1 MKQIFILLICLATLP
16 LHAQDVWKE
25 GTQWRL
31 TYDDGSYELF
41 YLEGHT
47 TIEGVDYLNLNV
59 FTTNGDYT
67 YHLGLIR
74 SERGDR
80 VVYFRENSNAYET
93 EIDGPEDVGKEF
105 SLYNF
110 GTFEPDTKILY
121 SVCAPRFWNY
131 ILYTKTIDGDS
142 LSYYHDVIEPGDI
155 LPCYHNI
162 IYKVG
167 HINGPLYL
175 LYIEYEPS
183 PTGPDTKP
191 KRKNISHT
199 VLKLNDREVILSGLT
214 PITIKSNNVLYYNLQ
229 GTQVLFPRK
238 GIYITNGGVKVVIH

>member
-1 MKQIFILLICLATLP
+1 MKQIFILLICLVNLP

-47 TIEGVDYLNLNV
+47 TIEGVDYLNLKAFN
-59 FTTNGDYT
+59 TNGDYT
-67 YHLGLIR
+67 YYLGLIR
-74 SERGDR
+74 TEHGDT
-80 VVYFRENSNAYET
+80 VVYFRQNIYDPLE
-93 EIDGPEDVGKEF
+93 EIDGPEDLGHTVL
-105 SLYNF
+105 LYNF
-110 GTFEPDTKILY
+110 GTFEPGTNIQYRAEDTETW
-121 SVCAPRFWNY
+121 SFVQC
-131 ILYTKTIDGDS
+131 TETIDGDS
-142 LSYYHDVIEPGDI
+142 LSYYRDVIEPGDI

-175 LYIEYEPS
+175 LHICYEPS
-183 PTGPDTKP
+183 PIGPETKP
-191 KRKNISHT
+191 KRRNISHT

-229 GTQVLFPRK
+229 GTQVLYPRK